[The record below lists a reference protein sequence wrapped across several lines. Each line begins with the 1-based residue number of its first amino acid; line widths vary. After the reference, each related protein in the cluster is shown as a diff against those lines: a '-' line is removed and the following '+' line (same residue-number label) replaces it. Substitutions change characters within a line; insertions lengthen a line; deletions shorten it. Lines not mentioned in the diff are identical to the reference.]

1 MIDVICALVETL
13 KANIDVYAIPCY
25 ACNRVMMCVVGVGS
39 GGLLLVKPRTE
50 LRILRVFWIMT
61 VGDVRHRCCSSV
73 SVSV

>member
-50 LRILRVFWIMT
+50 LRIFESILDYDRW
-61 VGDVRHRCCSSV
+61 GCEA
-73 SVSV
+73 